1 MKNRINEKLQENVE
15 KTASDIFVLNA
26 SNPSEVA
33 ETLFY
38 YFYHSPRDLYRYE
51 NAVFDCA
58 APYRAKNS
66 AKNAAKN
73 SERLND
79 FNDLF
84 LYKKRDFSE
93 TKEKTRLKL
102 SKEKAF
108 RFLLNEY
115 IVKFKPLQ
123 INERKNLYLE
133 ITPQGRF
140 IAVKKEDEKTIN
152 YCLSASE
159 QTLFNFLCFIEINKF
174 YQSVNGVKDF
184 NYREKPLI
192 LLNFS
197 ELLDESFDYIAF
209 LKKQNLH
216 RKIILIQKSNVPKM
230 PH

>member
-1 MKNRINEKLQENVE
+1 MKNRINEKLQENVA

-38 YFYHSPRDLYRYE
+38 YFYHSPREVYRYE

-58 APYRAKNS
+58 APRCAKTG
-66 AKNAAKN
+66 AQ
-73 SERLND
+73 LND

-84 LYKKRDFSE
+84 LYKKRDFSA

-133 ITPQGRF
+133 ITPHGRF
-140 IAVKKEDEKTIN
+140 IAVKKEGEKAIN
-152 YCLSASE
+152 YHLSASE

-184 NYREKPLI
+184 NYLEKPLI

-209 LKKQNLH
+209 LKKQNLN
-216 RKIILIQKSNVPKM
+216 RKIILIQENNVPKT

>member
-1 MKNRINEKLQENVE
+1 MKNRINEKLQENVA

-38 YFYHSPRDLYRYE
+38 YFYHSPREVYRYE

-58 APYRAKNS
+58 APRCAKTGTQ
-66 AKNAAKN
+66 
-73 SERLND
+73 LND

-84 LYKKRDFSE
+84 LYKKRDFSA

-133 ITPQGRF
+133 ITPNGRF
-140 IAVKKEDEKTIN
+140 IAVKKEGEKAIN
-152 YCLSASE
+152 YHLSASE

-184 NYREKPLI
+184 NYLEKPLI

-209 LKKQNLH
+209 LKKQNLN
-216 RKIILIQKSNVPKM
+216 RKIILIQESNVPKT

>member
-1 MKNRINEKLQENVE
+1 MKNRINEKLQENIA

-38 YFYHSPRDLYRYE
+38 YFYHSPREVYRYE

-58 APYRAKNS
+58 APRCAKTG
-66 AKNAAKN
+66 AQ
-73 SERLND
+73 LND

-84 LYKKRDFSE
+84 LYKKRDFSA

-133 ITPQGRF
+133 ITPNGRF
-140 IAVKKEDEKTIN
+140 IAVKKEGEKAIN
-152 YCLSASE
+152 YHLSASE

-184 NYREKPLI
+184 NYLEKPLI

-209 LKKQNLH
+209 LKKQNLN
-216 RKIILIQKSNVPKM
+216 RKIILIQESNVPKT

>member
-1 MKNRINEKLQENVE
+1 MKNRINEKLQENVA

-38 YFYHSPRDLYRYE
+38 YFYHSPREVYRYE

-58 APYRAKNS
+58 APRCAKTG
-66 AKNAAKN
+66 AQ
-73 SERLND
+73 LND

-84 LYKKRDFSE
+84 LYKKRDFSA

-133 ITPQGRF
+133 ITPNGRF
-140 IAVKKEDEKTIN
+140 IAVKKEGEKAIN
-152 YCLSASE
+152 YHLSASE

-184 NYREKPLI
+184 NYLEKPLI

-209 LKKQNLH
+209 LKKQNLN
-216 RKIILIQKSNVPKM
+216 RKIILIQESNVPKT

>member
-1 MKNRINEKLQENVE
+1 MKNRINEKLQENVA

-26 SNPSEVA
+26 LNPSEVA

-38 YFYHSPRDLYRYE
+38 YFYHSTREVYRYE

-58 APYRAKNS
+58 VPRCAKTG
-66 AKNAAKN
+66 AQ
-73 SERLND
+73 LNY

-84 LYKKRDFSE
+84 LYKKRDFSA

-140 IAVKKEDEKTIN
+140 IAVKKEGKKTIN

-159 QTLFNFLCFIEINKF
+159 QMLFNFLCFIEINKF
-174 YQSVNGVKDF
+174 YQFVNGVKDF

-197 ELLDESFDYIAF
+197 EFLDESFDYIAF

-216 RKIILIQKSNVPKM
+216 RKIILIQKSNVPKT

>member
-1 MKNRINEKLQENVE
+1 MKNRINEKLQENVA

-38 YFYHSPRDLYRYE
+38 YFYHSPREVYRYE

-58 APYRAKNS
+58 APRCAKTG
-66 AKNAAKN
+66 AQ
-73 SERLND
+73 LND

-84 LYKKRDFSE
+84 LYKKRDFSA

-133 ITPQGRF
+133 ITPHGRF
-140 IAVKKEDEKTIN
+140 IAVKKEGEKAIN
-152 YCLSASE
+152 YHLSASE
-159 QTLFNFLCFIEINKF
+159 QMLFNFLCFIEINKF

-184 NYREKPLI
+184 NYLEKPLI

-209 LKKQNLH
+209 LKKQNLN
-216 RKIILIQKSNVPKM
+216 RKIILIRESNVPKT